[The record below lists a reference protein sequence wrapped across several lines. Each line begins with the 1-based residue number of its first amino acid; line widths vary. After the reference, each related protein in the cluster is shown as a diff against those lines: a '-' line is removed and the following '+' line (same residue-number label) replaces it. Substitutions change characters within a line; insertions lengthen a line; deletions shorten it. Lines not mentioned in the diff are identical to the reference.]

1 MTPDTSA
8 VRITPLTSLQNPKV
22 KEVVHLMK
30 RPNRDEQQLILI
42 EGYREVK
49 RALDNGI
56 RPDSL
61 FFCPPLFMGENERAL
76 IDRAAAAGAALFEC
90 TEPVFR
96 KMAYRDRPEGL
107 LAVAPQVRLALG
119 DLRLGA
125 SPLIVVAE
133 AIEKPG
139 NLGSIIRSADAVAV
153 DAVLVCDR
161 CTDLW
166 NPNVVRASIGT
177 VFSLPV
183 VEASTDEALAWLKE
197 RGIQVLAATPHA
209 ERSYAEA
216 DMTRPTAIVVGAEQ
230 YGLSSRWMNECDVK
244 VRIPMLG
251 QVDSLNVSNA
261 TTILLYEAAR
271 QRGFRP
277 GASDQ

>member
-1 MTPDTSA
+1 
-8 VRITPLTSLQNPKV
+8 
-22 KEVVHLMK
+22 MK
-30 RPNRDEQQLILI
+30 RPHRDEQQLILI

-56 RPDSL
+56 RPKAL
-61 FFCPPLFMGENERAL
+61 FYCPPLFMGENEGAL
-76 IDRAAAAGAALFEC
+76 IERSGEAGAELFEC

-107 LAVAPQVRLALG
+107 LAVAPQVRMSLA
-119 DLRLGA
+119 DLNLPER
-125 SPLIVVAE
+125 PLIVVAE

-183 VEASTDEALAWLKE
+183 VEVSTDEALAWLKA

-209 ERSYAEA
+209 EKAYAEA
-216 DMTRPTAIVVGAEQ
+216 DMASGTAIVVGAEQ
-230 YGLSSRWMNECDVK
+230 YGLSNRWMNEADVQ

-251 QVDSLNVSNA
+251 QVDSLNVANA

-271 QRGFRP
+271 QRGFRKM
-277 GASDQ
+277 